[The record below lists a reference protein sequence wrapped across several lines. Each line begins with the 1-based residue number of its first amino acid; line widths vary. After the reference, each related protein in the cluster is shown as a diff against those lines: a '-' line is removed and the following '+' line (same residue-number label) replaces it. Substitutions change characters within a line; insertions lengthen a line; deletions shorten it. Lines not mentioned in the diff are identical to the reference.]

1 MKQKLIDF
9 YNARIIAGWYRSASL
24 IGGWLTSLIVFAPDL
39 LQFLAE
45 HWELIGHFV
54 LPTFEPETKA
64 LILAVYVT
72 FIAPPLRAW
81 AQRVMREA
89 ALKQA
94 VMTGAVTS
102 MPFTTEVKVNVGKDA
117 S

>member
-9 YNARIIAGWYRSASL
+9 YNARIIARWYRSASL
-24 IGGWLTSLIVFAPDL
+24 IGGWVTSSIVFLPDL
-39 LQFLAE
+39 LQFLAD
-45 HWELIGHFV
+45 HWELVGHFL
-54 LPTFEPETKA
+54 LPTFDPETKA

-81 AQRVMREA
+81 AQNAMREA

-94 VMTGAVTS
+94 VKTGAVTS
-102 MPFTTEVKVNVGKDA
+102 LPFTTEVKVNVKGRE
-117 S
+117 